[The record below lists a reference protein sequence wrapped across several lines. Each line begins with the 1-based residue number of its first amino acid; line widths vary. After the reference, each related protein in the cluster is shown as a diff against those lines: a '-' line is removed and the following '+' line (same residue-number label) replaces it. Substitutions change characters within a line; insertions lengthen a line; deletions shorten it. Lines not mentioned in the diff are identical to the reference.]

1 MKPAERSTEA
11 YRAERALLEAEIQC
25 SRRAAEITAEL
36 VVDQFGKMEEIQDRL
51 EEELRERKRAQEE
64 SRRNYETQAV
74 LSSLLGLSLQELPQ
88 DELLNRALDL
98 VLSIPWLASLSR
110 GAILLVEDDPELLV
124 MKAQRSLAEPLYQT
138 CRRLPFG
145 VCLCGRAAA
154 SRELVFAADVDE
166 RHDVH
171 ISGMAPHGHYC
182 VPLLS
187 SGRLLGVMMVYVE
200 LGHRR
205 DSREEAFLRAVADI
219 LAGIIERRQVLE
231 KLRQATIAADT
242 ANRAK
247 TAFLANISHE
257 LRTPLNAII
266 GYSEMLQEE
275 AEDSGQ
281 SGLIPDLA
289 KIQTAGKHLLELI
302 NSVLDLSKIEAG
314 KMTLY
319 LETFNVPRM
328 IGDVSVL
335 IQPLAAQNNNTLR
348 VNCDPD
354 FGDMHAD
361 VTKVRQALFNLLSNA
376 CKFTQGGT
384 VWLDVARERA
394 PEGETGD
401 WFTFSVKDS
410 GIGMSPEQMTRLFQ
424 PFTQADISTTRQY
437 GGTGLGLTI
446 TRRFCLMMGGDI
458 SVESTLGEG
467 TTFFIRLPARARPD
481 KGEAEPQPVAVRS
494 LSGGTQ
500 LLVIDDDAAVRDL
513 MQRYL
518 RKEGFN
524 VIGAP
529 DGEQGLRLAKALHPD
544 AITLDVMMPGMDG
557 WAVLAALKAD
567 PDLADIPVIML
578 TITDSL
584 NVGYALGAADY
595 LIKPVDREKLLGA
608 LDKYRRGPSARV
620 LIVEDDAATRE
631 MLKRM
636 VKTQGWATVEAENG
650 RVALARMLETPET
663 PPDLILLDLM
673 MPEMD
678 GFEFVTHLR
687 RREEWRSIPVV
698 VVTAKDLTTED
709 RLRLNGYV
717 EKFVQKGA
725 FSREQLLR
733 EIRELLESCLR
744 QNQSAV
750 SGTEPQPRGAARD
763 NQV

>member
-1 MKPAERSTEA
+1 MKPAGHSTEA
-11 YRAERALLEAEIQC
+11 YQAEIQV

-36 VVDQFGKMEEIQDRL
+36 VVDQFGKMEEIQRRL
-51 EEELRERKRAQEE
+51 EEELHERKRAQEE
-64 SRRNYETQAV
+64 VRRNYETQAV
-74 LSSLLGLSLQELPQ
+74 LNRLLSLSLQEMPQ
-88 DELLNRALDL
+88 DELLSRALDL
-98 VLSIPWLASLSR
+98 VLSIRWLALQSR
-110 GAILLVEDDPELLV
+110 GAILLVEDDPEVLV

-145 VCLCGRAAA
+145 VCLCGRAAS

-166 RHDVH
+166 RHDVR
-171 ISGMAPHGHYC
+171 ISGTAPHGHYC

-187 SGRLLGVMMVYVE
+187 SDRLLGVLMVYVDR
-200 LGHRR
+200 GHAR
-205 DSREEAFLRAVADI
+205 DSREEAFLRAVADV
-219 LAGIIERRQVLE
+219 LAGIIERRQMLE

-247 TAFLANISHE
+247 SAFLANMSHE

-281 SGLIPDLA
+281 NGLIPDLA
-289 KIQTAGKHLLELI
+289 KIQTAGRHLLELI
-302 NSVLDLSKIEAG
+302 NSILDLSKIEAG

-319 LETFNVPRM
+319 LETFNIPRM

-335 IQPLAAQNNNTLR
+335 IQPLAVQNNNTLR
-348 VNCDPD
+348 LNCDPD
-354 FGDMHAD
+354 LGDMHAD

-376 CKFTQGGT
+376 CKFTRNGT
-384 VWLDVARERA
+384 IWLDVARERA
-394 PEGETGD
+394 PEGDSDD
-401 WFTFSVKDS
+401 WLTFSVKDT
-410 GIGMSPEQMTRLFQ
+410 GIGMSPEQMERLFQ
-424 PFTQADISTTRQY
+424 PFTQADVSTTRQY

-446 TRRFCLMMGGDI
+446 TRRFCLMLGGDV
-458 SVESTLGEG
+458 SVESAPGEG
-467 TTFFIRLPARARPD
+467 TTFSIRLPARVRPA
-481 KGEAEPQPVAVRS
+481 KAGAEPQPVMAIRP
-494 LSGGTQ
+494 LSGGTR

-518 RKEGFN
+518 RKEGFS

-567 PDLADIPVIML
+567 PELADIPVIML
-578 TITDSL
+578 TIMDSL

-595 LIKPVDREKLLGA
+595 LIKPVDRERLLGA
-608 LDKYRRGPSARV
+608 LNKYKRRPSARV
-620 LIVEDDAATRE
+620 LIVEDDATTRE
-631 MLKRM
+631 MLRRI
-636 VKTQGWATVEAENG
+636 VEIEGWATAEAENG
-650 RVALARMLETPET
+650 RVALARMLET

-678 GFEFVTHLR
+678 GFEFITHLR

-709 RLRLNGYV
+709 HLRLNGYV

-725 FSREQLLR
+725 FSREQLLH
-733 EIRELLESCLR
+733 EIRALIESCLR
-744 QNQSAV
+744 QNRSAD
-750 SGTEPQPRGAARD
+750 SDTEPQPRAAARD